1 MPTPTARRPWGA
13 SRRGLFAV
21 LAAAA
26 VIAAVAI
33 VPNIAAADGKDD
45 GGPARTLRLIQ
56 VADTHGKFVPHWE
69 KADAP
74 GSDGTW
80 HNDVGGFARTYALVQ
95 KLKNERQ
102 NSNIFVMNGDNFHG
116 SAELMFTK
124 GRAVVP
130 IMNKFAPDAYNPGN
144 WDYAEGSMET
154 RARFVGIPSGPLAT
168 PNGKPLVT
176 FPVITAGFYN
186 NAEAPAFATS
196 APYKRADGRV
206 FQPYLIKEVN
216 GIKVA
221 ILGLNDDKPS
231 DQAATF
237 TVGFNLHAGFDE
249 APALV
254 KEVRA
259 KGAEIVVAMSEA
271 GLAQNVALARDV
283 PGIDVVLSGDTHE
296 ETYQPISVPH
306 ANGRSTLVVESG
318 EGSHVGQMDLRV
330 AGRGQQ
336 SHVVNSAWKLHEVV
350 ASMPVDAAM
359 QTMVD
364 NIRKPFLSAQAGGTF
379 SPTTF
384 ARPYPG
390 GGVPMKLTLPLDQ
403 VVGKTDVDLQR
414 HSVVPTEGD
423 EFIAEAIRKLS
434 GAQIAGTN
442 GFRYDAP
449 VPAGQNITVG
459 DVYQWLPIGAN
470 VTVGKVT
477 GSQLR
482 DRFEKYLAAVL
493 DPNPYRRTGGW
504 LPVLAGARFT
514 VDYNGPHGPGQDRI
528 VTSQVYDDK
537 TGQWETLQDDR
548 IYTIAGCYSV
558 GDALDRM
565 CRMNSV
571 RDMQFLYS
579 PTGNFLTEPTFAL
592 GKPNFPEMLPAYRT
606 TKRVAPNGVVAAPEA
621 LLRFLMD
628 NAAAHQGVAASK
640 TFLAPYAGPTWT
652 AMQGT
657 QLPAPSPIAPDA
669 VQPLPGSGP
678 DWLAAR
684 RVG

>member
-1 MPTPTARRPWGA
+1 MSTPTARHAWGA
-13 SRRGLFAV
+13 SRRQLLAL

-26 VIAAVAI
+26 MVG
-33 VPNIAAADGKDD
+33 AAALVPSVAAAQGEDEK
-45 GGPARTLRLIQ
+45 GPMRTLRLIQ

-69 KADAP
+69 QVHASGGGP
-74 GSDGTW
+74 NW
-80 HNDVGGFARTYALVQ
+80 QPDVGGFARTYALVQ
-95 KLKNERQ
+95 KLKNERK

-116 SAELMFTK
+116 SAELLFTK

-130 IMNKFAPDAYNPGN
+130 IMNMFAPDAYNPGN
-144 WDYAEGSMET
+144 WDYAEGSIET
-154 RARFVGIPSGPLAT
+154 RARFVGLPEGCPKANA
-168 PNGKPLVT
+168 PAVPPLVT
-176 FPVITAGFYN
+176 FPVVTAGFYN
-186 NAEAPAFATS
+186 NEEGRNCGTPGT
-196 APYKRADGRV
+196 RV

-237 TVGFNLHAGFDE
+237 TIGFDLHAGFDE

-283 PGIDVVLSGDTHE
+283 AGIDVVLSGDTHE
-296 ETYQPISVPH
+296 ETDKPISVPH

-318 EGSHVGQMDLRV
+318 EGSHVGQMDLRI

-336 SHVVNSAWKLHEVV
+336 SHVVQSDWTLHAVV
-350 ASMPVDAAM
+350 GGMPEDAGMKSLVD
-359 QTMVD
+359 T
-364 NIRKPFLSAQAGGTF
+364 IRKPFLSSAEGGTF
-379 SPTTF
+379 SPTAF

-423 EFIAEAIRKLS
+423 EFIAEAIRKLT

-449 VPAGQNITVG
+449 VPAGEDITVG

-470 VTVGKVT
+470 VAVGKLT

-482 DRFEKYLAAVL
+482 DRFEKYVAAVL

-514 VDYNGPHGPGQDRI
+514 VDFSGPHGPGQERI
-528 VTSQVYDDK
+528 VKGEVYNAATKAWDPI
-537 TGQWETLQDDR
+537 QDDR
-548 IYTIAGCYSV
+548 LYTIAGCYSV

-565 CRMNSV
+565 CRINGV
-571 RDMQFLYS
+571 RDMSFLYS
-579 PTGNFLTEPTFAL
+579 PTGNFLTEPTFEL
-592 GKPNFPEMLPAYRT
+592 GQPNFPEMLPAYRT

-621 LLRFLMD
+621 LLRYLMD
-628 NAAAHQGVAASK
+628 EGGAHKAR
-640 TFLAPYAGPTWT
+640 LAPYAGPTWT
-652 AMQGT
+652 AMEGT
-657 QLPAPSPIAPDA
+657 HLPGPSPIAPDA
-669 VQPLPGSGP
+669 VQPLQGAGP
-678 DWLAAR
+678 DWLAAL